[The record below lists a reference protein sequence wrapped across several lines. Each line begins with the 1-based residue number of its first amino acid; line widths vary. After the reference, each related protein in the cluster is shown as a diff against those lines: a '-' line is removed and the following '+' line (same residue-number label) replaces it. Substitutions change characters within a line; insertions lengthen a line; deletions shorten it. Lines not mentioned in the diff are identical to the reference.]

1 MIEIVSGGRTVE
13 RYPSGAPWPLRL
25 KSSESM
31 ATEVRVVDGTA
42 EFGRFVDYPYEI
54 NARDPHW
61 IPPLRM
67 SERERLTP
75 AKNPF
80 FAHAQVELM
89 LAWRGRG
96 VVGRIAAID
105 DRLHNEHH
113 ADTVAMFGF
122 FEAADTAAA
131 RSLPE

>member
-1 MIEIVSGGRTVE
+1 
-13 RYPSGAPWPLRL
+13 
-25 KSSESM
+25 M
-31 ATEVRVVDGTA
+31 ASTEVRPVRGRSD
-42 EFGRFVDYPYEI
+42 FHRFVDYPYEI

-113 ADTVAMFGF
+113 ADNVAMFGF
-122 FEAADTAAA
+122 FEAADVEAA
-131 RSLPE
+131 RSLLEAVEEWARRS